1 MSETVSLVQKK
12 IIYSLLYGNYDIIG
26 IYYARIYTSGKDS
39 KFWLYS
45 GLQGALVFCIEA
57 RVKILRF
64 LLFDLKTFEIVFDC
78 ELYKEFGNSFEKGRD
93 NFLYFGVNNGYIGFE
108 IPDPEEVQA
117 LMDIVQNSDDLF
129 KTRLKEYKL
138 MKENELKEKGRQMI
152 QILKQR
158 LGSSGNSSVKSE
170 FIINQGELENSISTV
185 DVDDENGR
193 LILTGSGH
201 KGIDRE
207 LKKVRGLSIEQNTNN
222 SDNAIFSKYISRNIL
237 GSLMRGLVV
246 PKRKID
252 RAIWEEGEEVA
263 QEEEQEEAPKVDKK
277 AEKEKKEKEKK
288 EKKEK
293 KKESK
298 ANIDVGKVEV
308 VSRTGK
314 GIPPPPQPPPV
325 VAAPASKKLNQNQ
338 LI

>member
-78 ELYKEFGNSFEKGRD
+78 ELYKKFSNSFEKGTE
-93 NFLYFGVNNGYIGFE
+93 NFLYFGVNDGYIGFE

-117 LMDIVQNSDDLF
+117 LLDIVQNSDDLV
-129 KTRLKEYKL
+129 KTRLKEYKP

-152 QILKQR
+152 QLLKQR

-170 FIINQGELENSISTV
+170 IIINQGELDNSINTV

-207 LKKVRGLSIEQNTNN
+207 LK
-222 SDNAIFSKYISRNIL
+222 
-237 GSLMRGLVV
+237 
-246 PKRKID
+246 
-252 RAIWEEGEEVA
+252 
-263 QEEEQEEAPKVDKK
+263 
-277 AEKEKKEKEKK
+277 
-288 EKKEK
+288 
-293 KKESK
+293 
-298 ANIDVGKVEV
+298 
-308 VSRTGK
+308 
-314 GIPPPPQPPPV
+314 
-325 VAAPASKKLNQNQ
+325 
-338 LI
+338 

>member
-39 KFWLYS
+39 KFWLYP

-78 ELYKEFGNSFEKGRD
+78 ELYKKFSNSFEKGTD
-93 NFLYFGVNNGYIGFE
+93 NFLYFGVNDGYIGFE

-117 LMDIVQNSDDLF
+117 LVDIVQNSDDLV
-129 KTRLKEYKL
+129 KTRLKEYKP

-152 QILKQR
+152 QLLKQR

-170 FIINQGELENSISTV
+170 IIINQGELENSINTV

-201 KGIDRE
+201 KGIDKE

-222 SDNAIFSKYISRNIL
+222 TDNTIFSKYIARNIL

-252 RAIWEEGEEVA
+252 RTIWEEGEEVA

-277 AEKEKKEKEKK
+277 AEKERKEREKKEKEKEKKEKEKEKKEKEKEKKEKEKK
-288 EKKEK
+288 EKKK
-293 KKESK
+293 KKK
-298 ANIDVGKVEV
+298 
-308 VSRTGK
+308 R
-314 GIPPPPQPPPV
+314 
-325 VAAPASKKLNQNQ
+325 KKRQKLVMI
-338 LI
+338 LEK